1 MPFQHGLVT
10 RGQSNRPINEA
21 ELEWLL
27 CLSSTLEACKR
38 TAESAEAS
46 ILRRVEALLQP
57 PSRAVEKKSNAA

>member
-10 RGQSNRPINEA
+10 QGQPNRPINEA

-38 TAESAEAS
+38 TPESAEAL
-46 ILRRVEALLQP
+46 IRRRVEALPQP
-57 PSRAVEKKSNAA
+57 PRRAVEKKSNVA